1 MCGLLSKLPRLQ
13 KWRKT
18 KLRTF
23 LSSLLFGA
31 QRVCTKWNTSPLF
44 ATKTEV
50 LSRNVHPFSN
60 ARLCIFHRATVAI
73 VLFGGG
79 SDLSCICGLPFVAA
93 GRRAT
98 SRSAAASSS
107 AAAAPTATVT
117 RGNCTPSCNG
127 KNTVQL
133 NNHLLR
139 KWCSG
144 MCIKMENPFNFRQSD
159 DFKKVWTHQVDC
171 LSVGSTVQLCL
182 WAAKNKILQIN
193 QSYFVLWPLYYEEKA
208 QYLVLRYDFLQF
220 SSLRT
225 RTKPVHYFCW
235 SKQLC
240 LLCLRCKMT
249 LLKKGRSGEFFL
261 TGKAMR

>member
-144 MCIKMENPFNFRQSD
+144 YVHKNGKTPITSD
-159 DFKKVWTHQVDC
+159 SQTTSRK
-171 LSVGSTVQLCL
+171 
-182 WAAKNKILQIN
+182 
-193 QSYFVLWPLYYEEKA
+193 YELTKLTA
-208 QYLVLRYDFLQF
+208 SASGAQF
-220 SSLRT
+220 SSVCGLPKT
-225 RTKPVHYFCW
+225 R
-235 SKQLC
+235 S
-240 LLCLRCKMT
+240 CK
-249 LLKKGRSGEFFL
+249 
-261 TGKAMR
+261 